1 MATTTEKLEDPNLN
15 EEDQD
20 AIVGAFVRQQ
30 ENERL
35 RKHWETLLK
44 EKHQVVRQA
53 SPPKRSATI
62 RKFIFPILAVAAAL
76 LLLFVLLPNLM
87 TDNGQELLAANLTEI
102 SIEGDRSGLATDA
115 DSLRSQVRTAY
126 LAGNY
131 LAAAT
136 TGERLLALPEA
147 TEEDQLNLGISQL
160 RSENYPQANQSF
172 NQLLASPNSFTTEA
186 RYYLGLSL
194 LSSGDTAAGL
204 TELRKI
210 SEADGRSIYQ
220 KAQALI
226 GASW

>member
-44 EKHQVVRQA
+44 EKHQVTRQA
-53 SPPKRSATI
+53 SSPKRSATI
-62 RKFIFPILAVAAAL
+62 RRFIFPILTVAAAL
-76 LLLFVLLPNLM
+76 LLLFILLPNLM
-87 TDNGQELLAANLTEI
+87 TDNGEELLAANLTEI
-102 SIEGDRSGLATDA
+102 SIEGDRSGSGTDA

-126 LAGNY
+126 LAGDF
-131 LAAAT
+131 LAAAAS
-136 TGERLLALPEA
+136 GQRLLDLPEA
-147 TEEDQLNLGISQL
+147 TEEDQLNVGISHL
-160 RSENYPQANQSF
+160 RSEDYLQANDSF
-172 NQLLASPNSFTTEA
+172 KLLLGASSNLKTEA

-194 LSSGDTAAGL
+194 LSSGDTAVGL
-204 TELRKI
+204 KELGKI
-210 SEADGRSIYQ
+210 TEADGRNIYQ

-226 GASW
+226 DARW